1 MAAVAEWTRRAVG
14 VAGHRVMIFSA
25 GRGPRT
31 LLLVHGEH
39 DYIVPDLAAMARDR
53 LPNASLALFPGCSHM
68 PFFENPER
76 YLHTVNQFIQDTA
89 DQV

>member
-1 MAAVAEWTRRAVG
+1 MSTQRELGWAGCTAVERDPQRAVTMP
-14 VAGHRVMIFSA
+14 V
-25 GRGPRT
+25 
-31 LLLVHGEH
+31 LLVHGEH

-53 LPNASLALFPGCSHM
+53 LHNASLALFPGCSHM

>member
-1 MAAVAEWTRRAVG
+1 
-14 VAGHRVMIFSA
+14 MIFSA